1 MTDKQILS
9 VFRKCFPKGLPIK
22 DEDVIYFA
30 LALLDKV
37 KS

>member
-1 MTDKQILS
+1 MTDQEILTI
-9 VFRKCFPKGLPIK
+9 FRQCFPKGLPVK